1 MSEPASAVPKRM
13 MTRPKNATQHPG
25 HILTEAEGYTKR
37 RTKAQKFAGDK
48 REKEEKQASEM
59 AVQEGYKHVAAFEKK
74 MQTDQAAKRADAPKP
89 IRPRPRPVKKVAKP
103 METSNSTMAEDQ
115 AIGAKGKGGRARDK
129 SAAGANVEHPE
140 SDAEDEEQ
148 EARVPGARK
157 KKGKRTVLP
166 VKTPVRD
173 AIKAAGLIDDSES
186 TMPRDNDKKS
196 GDV

>member
-1 MSEPASAVPKRM
+1 MPTTTVVSFFSLPNPPIDTMSEPASAVPKRM

-25 HILTEAEGYTKR
+25 RILTEAEGYTKR
-37 RTKAQKFAGDK
+37 RTKAQKFADDK

-59 AVQEGYKHVAAFEKK
+59 AVQEGYKRVAAFEKK

-89 IRPRPRPVKKVAKP
+89 TRPRPRPVKKVAKP

-148 EARVPGARK
+148 EA
-157 KKGKRTVLP
+157 
-166 VKTPVRD
+166 
-173 AIKAAGLIDDSES
+173 
-186 TMPRDNDKKS
+186 
-196 GDV
+196 